1 MTGLWTKMF
10 PHILAANILF
20 FFITGLQARETP
32 SLEDKVGQ
40 LLMISIDAAEAARA
54 AGPVAQGLGGI
65 QLQWGSYSLEDTRR
79 LTAGLQRGALK
90 GGSGIPLFIA
100 ADYEGGSVYAPTTLG
115 LAELPTNMML
125 GAADDENN
133 TASLF
138 YLAGRELKRAGINMA
153 FGPVLD
159 VNTNPKNPIIGVR
172 AISGNAELVAK
183 IGSAVING
191 LRAGGILAVAK
202 HFPGHGASEQDSHK
216 LLPVI
221 ALAPAELEKNHL
233 PPFKKAIEL
242 RVPVIMVA
250 HILYP
255 ALDPKRPASL
265 SKPVIVDLL
274 KKKMGFP
281 GLVMTDS
288 VDMRAISSGYLIYKA
303 AALAL
308 KAGADVVLLGKSD
321 FMKARDEI
329 VRQVKAG
336 IITETRINDA
346 YYRVCETKRA
356 AGLFEAQAAPGRTS
370 GGSPSPFDKAYV
382 NIAETLSREAV
393 TLVSD
398 TGRLIPLKD
407 RTLKT
412 AVIIFAPP
420 RFSSN
425 ALALYKTLTSK
436 GYSAEQSVFEINPG
450 AASVAQAAAIGAKAS
465 RLIIGSFQWAQ
476 AQNIN
481 QKKAIKTLLAL
492 GKPSVLISLNS
503 PYDLSAYP
511 EAGTQLAVYGMTA
524 PGMAAA
530 GEVLT
535 GDTDPRGRLPVK
547 LEQ

>member
-1 MTGLWTKMF
+1 MFQGLLISA
-10 PHILAANILF
+10 ILLF
-20 FFITGLQARETP
+20 SQARLCAQDLP

-40 LLMISIDAAEAARA
+40 LLMISIDAAEVAKAT
-54 AGPVAQGLGGI
+54 GPVAQGLGGI

-79 LTAGLQRGALK
+79 LTDKLQQFALQSK
-90 GGSGIPLFIA
+90 ARIPLFIA
-100 ADYEGGSVYAPTTLG
+100 TDYEGGSVYAPTTLG

-125 GAADDENN
+125 GAADDDNN

-159 VNTNPKNPIIGVR
+159 VNTDPKNPIIGVR
-172 AISGNAELVAK
+172 AIGGDPELVSK

-191 LRAGGILAVAK
+191 FRTGGILTVAK
-202 HFPGHGASEQDSHK
+202 HFPGHGAAEQDSHK

-221 ALAPAELEKNHL
+221 ALPRAELEARHL

-242 RVPVIMVA
+242 KVPLIMTA

-255 ALDPKRPASL
+255 ALDREKPATL
-265 SKPVIVDLL
+265 SKPIIMDLL
-274 KKKMGFP
+274 KDKLGFK
-281 GLVMTDS
+281 GLVITDS
-288 VDMRAISSGYLIYKA
+288 MDMQAISSKYPIYKA

-321 FMKARDEI
+321 FLKARDEI

-336 IITETRINDA
+336 LITETRVNDA

-356 AGLFEAQAAPGRTS
+356 AGLFEPQSDPV
-370 GGSPSPFDKAYV
+370 PFEKAYI
-382 NIAETLSREAV
+382 NIAEAISREAV
-393 TLVSD
+393 TLVND
-398 TGRLIPLKD
+398 KDRLIPLKD
-407 RTLKT
+407 KTLKT
-412 AVIIFAPP
+412 AVIIFAPA
-420 RFSSN
+420 RFSPN
-425 ALALYKTLTSK
+425 ALALYKSLTEK
-436 GYSAEQSVFEINPG
+436 GYSMEQSVFEINPG
-450 AASVAQAAAIGAKAS
+450 AKAAAEAVAIGGKAD

-481 QKKAIKTLLAL
+481 QKKAIKALLAL
-492 GKPSVLISLNS
+492 GKPAVLISLMS
-503 PYDLSAYP
+503 PYDLANYP

-530 GEVLT
+530 GEALT

-547 LEQ
+547 LE